1 MRQERHKK
9 DKPAI
14 ALVLCFCLVAL
25 VSVFTVKASV
35 DKVKDNMQNAQT
47 ADVVKEKAVGTQDED
62 SENAEENIVDSRN
75 TTNEDSE
82 NENSTPSAPAE
93 TPSEY
98 IFPVEGDIITEHSTD
113 TLIYWET
120 LDQYMTHSG
129 IDITSPAGTS
139 VKACADGTVTRI
151 EEDGKMGVTIE
162 INHGDNI
169 ISRYCN
175 LSQEGLIELGEIV
188 AQGTVIGQIGHTSMF
203 EFKSPDH
210 LHLEFLNGDTSVNPL
225 DYLK

>member
-14 ALVLCFCLVAL
+14 ALVLCFCLLAL
-25 VSVFTVKASV
+25 VSVFAVKANI

-47 ADVVKEKAVGTQDED
+47 ADVVKEKAVGTED
-62 SENAEENIVDSRN
+62 QALEQTADNIVDSR
-75 TTNEDSE
+75 DSQ
-82 NENSTPSAPAE
+82 NSNSENSTPPESPA
-93 TPSEY
+93 EY
-98 IFPVEGDIITEHSTD
+98 IFPVEGDIIMEHSVD
-113 TLIYWET
+113 MPVYWET
-120 LDQYMTHSG
+120 LNQYMTHSG
-129 IDITSPAGTS
+129 IDITSPAGTA

-151 EEDGKMGVTIE
+151 EEDAGMGVTIE
-162 INHGDNI
+162 INHGNNL

-188 AQGTVIGQIGHTSMF
+188 AQGTVIGQIGQTSMF
-203 EFKSPDH
+203 EFKSADH
-210 LHLEFLNGDTSVNPL
+210 LHFEFLNGDIPANPL